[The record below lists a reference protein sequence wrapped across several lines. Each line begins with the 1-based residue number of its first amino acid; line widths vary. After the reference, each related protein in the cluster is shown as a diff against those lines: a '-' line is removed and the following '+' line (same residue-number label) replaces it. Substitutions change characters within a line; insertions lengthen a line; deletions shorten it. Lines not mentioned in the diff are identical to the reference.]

1 MLGTRL
7 RKKLLAYTFS
17 NPDESYYV
25 RELSNLIQEDPGN
38 VSRELRKLEN
48 EGIYNCLT
56 KGNVKFY
63 SLNKDYPV
71 FRELEKIV
79 LNTVN
84 NENNSPNARAKNN
97 QRRKRSRSFPRKE

>member
-1 MLGTRL
+1 MSLLLGTRL
-7 RKKLLAYTFS
+7 RKKLLAYTFR

-25 RELSNLIQEDPGN
+25 RELSKLINEDPGN

-48 EGIYNCLT
+48 EGIYNCIT

-63 SLNKDYPV
+63 SLNKNYPV
-71 FRELEKIV
+71 FRELGKIV

-84 NENNSPNARAKNN
+84 MKRLANYSRLPI
-97 QRRKRSRSFPRKE
+97 RR